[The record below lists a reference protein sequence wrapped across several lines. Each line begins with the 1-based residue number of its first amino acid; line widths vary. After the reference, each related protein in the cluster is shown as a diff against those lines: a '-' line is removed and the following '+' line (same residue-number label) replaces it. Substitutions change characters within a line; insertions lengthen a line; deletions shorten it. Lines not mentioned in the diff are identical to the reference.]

1 MQPYPFSLSI
11 WKKKKIHPTILLLV
25 TKIRFCD
32 KITKLNKINNLFL
45 SSIQQSNMNPVG
57 KMTKIINL
65 IFRKMK
71 IVKVKMINQ
80 TYSTLGIIDSDL
92 VRGSSGDK

>member
-1 MQPYPFSLSI
+1 M
-11 WKKKKIHPTILLLV
+11 
-25 TKIRFCD
+25 
-32 KITKLNKINNLFL
+32 
-45 SSIQQSNMNPVG
+45 QQSNMNPVG

-71 IVKVKMINQ
+71 IGKVKMINQ
-80 TYSTLGIIDSDL
+80 THSTLGIIDSDL